1 MQCLDHSDS
10 DERSDLFGCKVVGGS
25 VIVHCIWT
33 TSASTFWDRSF
44 FHMLSIN
51 SEKLRELILFLMR
64 TLRTTSRKLRQ
75 AREVGEHAERFLEKF
90 PENGYRFYKIL
101 PTKQNYFHSCP
112 NKFKTHCRPPC
123 KVVRATN
130 QRSMISL
137 GTSDHTMSDCDQ
149 VEADTKILVHV
160 KHVVH
165 FGS

>member
-10 DERSDLFGCKVVGGS
+10 DERSDLFGCKVVGGF
-25 VIVHCIWT
+25 VIVHCLWT
-33 TSASTFWDRSF
+33 TSASTFWD
-44 FHMLSIN
+44 SIFLPHV
-51 SEKLRELILFLMR
+51 EHQLRELILFVMR
-64 TLRTTSRKLRQ
+64 TLRTASRKLRQ
-75 AREVGEHAERFLEKF
+75 AREETEHAERFLEKF